1 MMADATGGLDGFS
14 PVSPPD
20 FQQLAQVYWKAGRVE
35 QLRSL
40 VPAVAAFPPVN
51 RETDAHLAIAGYMEK
66 SELLSERDQVLRLA
80 LAQNPAL
87 APVVN
92 PVLAGTTKLSEQ
104 RRSPRL
110 ARQ

>member
-14 PVSPPD
+14 PVTPAD
-20 FQQLAQVYWKAGRVE
+20 FQQLAQVYWKASRVE

-40 VPAVAAFPPVN
+40 VTAVAALPSVN

-66 SELLSERDQVLRLA
+66 AELLPERDHVLRLA

-87 APVVN
+87 APLVN
-92 PVLAGTTKLSEQ
+92 PVLAGSAKLSEQ
-104 RRSPRL
+104 RRAPRL